1 MSLLKKLIYLII
13 CWSGR
18 PQSPDEDALDI
29 IFREAATLLP
39 FKDIKDLDLP
49 SRKDS
54 LGDQNGHKY
63 AFNLTNDGS
72 GSYYFGFNAYGLER
86 YEVGELKNPG
96 TDNEIQIVRAVL
108 PGFIPRSRDF

>member
-1 MSLLKKLIYLII
+1 MITSFLQLISAWLFLISGG
-13 CWSGR
+13 SGR

-54 LGDQNGHKY
+54 LGDQNNHPH

-72 GSYYFGFNAYGLER
+72 GNYYFG
-86 YEVGELKNPG
+86 
-96 TDNEIQIVRAVL
+96 
-108 PGFIPRSRDF
+108 